1 MEQRELDAVTQVR
14 DAVQMVEKA
23 MMEKEQV
30 SFHYISMFYLV

>member
-30 SFHYISMFYLV
+30 SFLYISMFYLV